1 VNVNLNT
8 GALTAGT
15 YSGNVIITPTG
26 GTAVTVP
33 VTLTLGE
40 ATIAVSSTAL
50 SFSYSV
56 GGVLPNSQNV
66 SVTVSNATSGNFTA
80 VASSTGGWLSVTP
93 ASGTA
98 PGTVNVSVAAT
109 GLSAGTYTGTVTVAG
124 ASGSSGSTT
133 INVTLTV
140 TVPLPTVTAV
150 VNAASFVNEA
160 ISPGEIITIGGT
172 NIGPATPAS
181 LTLDPTGKF
190 VTTTLGG
197 VQVLINGYSAPL
209 LYVSSAQINAVVP
222 YEIAGILN
230 PTLLV
235 KTNVTSST
243 GGQTSNGFPLTAAST
258 ASGIFTQNGSGTG
271 PGAILNSNLSVNTPA
286 NPAPRGSTI
295 VVYMTG
301 EGQTSPQGVDGK
313 VTTAPYPAPL
323 LPVSVTIGGVA
334 ASVTFIG
341 EAPGLVS
348 GVLQMNVV
356 VPSTLTTTF
365 AVPIVITFGGGT
377 SSQAGVTVS
386 IQ

>member
-1 VNVNLNT
+1 
-8 GALTAGT
+8 
-15 YSGNVIITPTG
+15 
-26 GTAVTVP
+26 
-33 VTLTLGE
+33 
-40 ATIAVSSTAL
+40 
-50 SFSYSV
+50 
-56 GGVLPNSQNV
+56 
-66 SVTVSNATSGNFTA
+66 
-80 VASSTGGWLSVTP
+80 
-93 ASGTA
+93 
-98 PGTVNVSVAAT
+98 VNVSVAVT

-124 ASGSSGSTT
+124 ASGSSGSAT

-190 VTTTLGG
+190 VTTALSG
-197 VQVLINGYSAPL
+197 VQVQINGYSAPL
-209 LYVSSAQINAVVP
+209 LYVSATQINAVVP
-222 YEIAGILN
+222 YEIAGILS

-235 KTNVTSST
+235 KTNVNSST

-271 PGAILNSNLSVNTPA
+271 PGAILNSNLSVNTAA
-286 NPAPRGSTI
+286 NPAPRGTTI
-295 VVYMTG
+295 VIYMTG

-323 LPVSVTIGGVA
+323 LPVAVTIGGA
-334 ASVTFIG
+334 AATVSFMG

-348 GVLQMNVV
+348 GVLQLNVI
-356 VPSTLTTTF
+356 VPSTLTTTG
-365 AVPIVITFGGGT
+365 AVPVVVTFGGGT